1 MAFALTPDRFVAPT
15 VTETAKIVVAGA
27 FGVGKT
33 TFVGSVS
40 EVPPVHM
47 EETITRASALVD
59 DLARTPAK
67 STTTVGVDFGRKHL
81 GDDLVLYLFGTPG
94 QARFSFLWQELIVGA
109 LGALVL
115 VDPRDL
121 DASHEILG
129 LLEEN
134 GVPYSVAVNQ
144 FDGAPCHPLQEVHEA
159 LALEGHTPLTVCDA
173 RERASCMQALIH
185 LTEYLAHLAH
195 RLEPRP

>member
-47 EETITRASALVD
+47 EETITRASTLVD

-134 GVPYSVAVNQ
+134 GVPYAVAVNQ
-144 FDGAPCHPLQEVHEA
+144 FDGAPCHPLKEVHEA

-173 RERASCMQALIH
+173 RERASCMQALIQ
-185 LTEYLAHLAH
+185 LTEYLARLAH

>member
-1 MAFALTPDRFVAPT
+1 MASALTPDRFVAPT
-15 VTETAKIVVAGA
+15 VTDTAKIVVAGS

-59 DLARTPAK
+59 DLARTPDK
-67 STTTVGVDFGRKHL
+67 HTTTVGVDFGRKHL
-81 GDDLVLYLFGTPG
+81 SNDLVLYLFGTPG
-94 QARFSFLWQELIVGA
+94 QARFSFLWQELILGA

-129 LLEEN
+129 LLEDN
-134 GVPYSVAVNQ
+134 GVPYAVAVNQ
-144 FDGAPCHPLQEVHEA
+144 FDDAPHHPLEEIHEA

-173 RERASCMQALIH
+173 RERASCMQALIK
-185 LTEYLAHLAH
+185 LTEYLARHAH

>member
-1 MAFALTPDRFVAPT
+1 MASALTPDRFVAPT
-15 VTETAKIVVAGA
+15 VTTTAKIVVAGA

-47 EETITRASALVD
+47 EETITGASALVD
-59 DLARTPAK
+59 DLARTPEK
-67 STTTVGVDFGRKHL
+67 STTTVGVDFGRRNL

-94 QARFSFLWQELIVGA
+94 QARYRFLWEELIVGA

-121 DASHEILG
+121 DASHEILT
-129 LLEEN
+129 LLEDTE
-134 GVPYSVAVNQ
+134 VAYAVAVNQ
-144 FDGAPCHPLQEVHEA
+144 FDGAPRYPLAEIHEA
-159 LALEGHTPLTVCDA
+159 LALEGHTPVSVCDA
-173 RERASCMQALIH
+173 RERTSCMQALIQ
-185 LTEYLAHLAH
+185 LTEYLA

>member
-1 MAFALTPDRFVAPT
+1 MASAVTHDRFVAPT
-15 VTETAKIVVAGA
+15 VTATAKIVVAGA

-47 EETITRASALVD
+47 EETITQASALVD
-59 DLARTPAK
+59 ELDRTPEK
-67 STTTVGVDFGRKHL
+67 TTTTIGVDFGRKHL

-94 QARFSFLWQELIVGA
+94 QARFRFLWEELIVGA

-121 DASHEILG
+121 DASHGILT
-129 LLEEN
+129 LLEEAE
-134 GVPYSVAVNQ
+134 VAYAVAVNQ
-144 FDGAPCHPLQEVHEA
+144 FDGAPRYPLAEVHEA
-159 LALEGHTPLTVCDA
+159 LALDGHTPLTVCDA
-173 RERASCMQALIH
+173 RERASCMQALIQ
-185 LTEYLAHLAH
+185 LTEYLA

>member
-1 MAFALTPDRFVAPT
+1 MDSALSPDRFIAPT

-40 EVPPVHM
+40 EVAPVRM
-47 EETITRASALVD
+47 EETITQASAVVD
-59 DLARTPAK
+59 DLARTPNK
-67 STTTVGVDFGRKHL
+67 STTTVGVDFGRIHL
-81 GDDLVLYLFGTPG
+81 GDALVLYLFGTPG
-94 QARFSFLWQELIVGA
+94 QVRFRFLWQELIIGA

-134 GVPYSVAVNQ
+134 GVPYAVAVNQ
-144 FDGAPCHPLQEVHEA
+144 FDGAPHHPLEEIHEA

-173 RERASCMQALIH
+173 RERASCMRALIQ
-185 LTEYLAHLAH
+185 LTEYLARLAH
-195 RLEPRP
+195 PLEPRP

>member
-1 MAFALTPDRFVAPT
+1 MASALTPDRFVAPT
-15 VTETAKIVVAGA
+15 VTATAKIVVAGA

-33 TFVGSVS
+33 TFVSSVS

-67 STTTVGVDFGRKHL
+67 ATTTVGVDFGRKHL
-81 GDDLVLYLFGTPG
+81 NDDLVLYLFGTPG
-94 QARFSFLWQELIVGA
+94 QTRFRFLWEELIVGA

-134 GVPYSVAVNQ
+134 GLPYAVAVNQ
-144 FDGAPCHPLQEVHEA
+144 FDGAPHHPLDEVHEA

-173 RERASCMQALIH
+173 RERASCMQALIQ
-185 LTEYLAHLAH
+185 LTEHLVHLAH
-195 RLEPRP
+195 SLEPRP

>member
-1 MAFALTPDRFVAPT
+1 MASGLMPDRFVAPT
-15 VTETAKIVVAGA
+15 VTATAKIVVAGA

-59 DLARTPAK
+59 DLDRTPEK
-67 STTTVGVDFGRKHL
+67 CTTTVGVDFGRKHL
-81 GDDLVLYLFGTPG
+81 DDDLVLYLFGTPG
-94 QARFSFLWQELIVGA
+94 QARFRFLWEELIVGA

-129 LLEEN
+129 LLEDN
-134 GVPYSVAVNQ
+134 GVAYAVAVNE
-144 FDGAPCHPLQEVHEA
+144 FDGAPRYPLGEIHEA
-159 LALEGHTPLTVCDA
+159 LALDRHTPLTVCDA
-173 RERASCMQALIH
+173 RERRSCMQALIE
-185 LTEYLAHLAH
+185 LTAYLA
-195 RLEPRP
+195 RLEP

>member
-1 MAFALTPDRFVAPT
+1 MASAPTPDRFVART
-15 VTETAKIVVAGA
+15 VTATAKIVVAGA

-59 DLARTPAK
+59 DLARTPEK
-67 STTTVGVDFGRKHL
+67 ITTTVGVDFGRKHL
-81 GDDLVLYLFGTPG
+81 SDDLVLYLFGTPG
-94 QARFSFLWQELIVGA
+94 QARFSFLWQELIIGA

-134 GVPYSVAVNQ
+134 GVPYAVAVNE
-144 FDGAPCHPLQEVHEA
+144 FDGAPRHPLEEVHEA

-173 RERASCMQALIH
+173 RDRASCMQALIQ
-185 LTEYLAHLAH
+185 LTEYLARLAH

>member
-1 MAFALTPDRFVAPT
+1 MASALTPDRFVAPT
-15 VTETAKIVVAGA
+15 VTATAKIVVAGA

-33 TFVGSVS
+33 TFVSSVS

-47 EETITRASALVD
+47 EEPITRASALVD

-67 STTTVGVDFGRKHL
+67 STTTVGVDFGRTHL
-81 GDDLVLYLFGTPG
+81 SDDLVLYLFGTPG
-94 QARFSFLWQELIVGA
+94 QIRFRFLWEELIVGA

-134 GVPYSVAVNQ
+134 GVPYAVAVNQ
-144 FDGAPCHPLQEVHEA
+144 FDGAPHHPLGEVHEA
-159 LALEGHTPLTVCDA
+159 LALAGHTPLTVCDA
-173 RERASCMQALIH
+173 RERASCMQALIQ
-185 LTEYLAHLAH
+185 LTEYLVRLAH
-195 RLEPRP
+195 SLEPRP

>member
-1 MAFALTPDRFVAPT
+1 MASALTPDRFVAPT
-15 VTETAKIVVAGA
+15 VTATAKIVVAGA

-59 DLARTPAK
+59 DLARTPEK

-94 QARFSFLWQELIVGA
+94 QARFRFLWEELIVGA

-121 DASHEILG
+121 DASHEILT
-129 LLEEN
+129 LLEEAE
-134 GVPYSVAVNQ
+134 VAYAVAVNQ
-144 FDGAPCHPLQEVHEA
+144 FDGAPLYPLAEIHEA
-159 LALEGHTPLTVCDA
+159 LVLEGNTPLSVCDA
-173 RERASCMQALIH
+173 RERASCMQALIQ
-185 LTEYLAHLAH
+185 LTEYLA

>member
-1 MAFALTPDRFVAPT
+1 MASALTPDRFVAPT
-15 VTETAKIVVAGA
+15 VTATAKIVVAGA

-59 DLARTPAK
+59 DLARTPEK

-94 QARFSFLWQELIVGA
+94 QARFRFLWEELIVGA

-121 DASHEILG
+121 DASHEILT
-129 LLEEN
+129 LLEEAE
-134 GVPYSVAVNQ
+134 VAYAVAINQ
-144 FDGAPCHPLQEVHEA
+144 FDGAPRYPLVEIHEA
-159 LALEGHTPLTVCDA
+159 LALEGHTPLSVCDA
-173 RERASCMQALIH
+173 RERASCMQALIQ
-185 LTEYLAHLAH
+185 LTEYLA

>member
-1 MAFALTPDRFVAPT
+1 MASALTPDRFVAPT
-15 VTETAKIVVAGA
+15 VTATAKIVVAGA

-59 DLARTPAK
+59 DLARTPEK

-94 QARFSFLWQELIVGA
+94 QARFRFLWEELIVGA

-121 DASHEILG
+121 DASHEILT
-129 LLEEN
+129 LLEEAE
-134 GVPYSVAVNQ
+134 VAYAVAVNQ
-144 FDGAPCHPLQEVHEA
+144 FDGAPLYPLAEIHEA
-159 LALEGHTPLTVCDA
+159 LALEGHTPLSVCDA
-173 RERASCMQALIH
+173 RERASCMQALIQ
-185 LTEYLAHLAH
+185 LTEYLA

>member
-1 MAFALTPDRFVAPT
+1 MTSALTPDRFVAPT
-15 VTETAKIVVAGA
+15 VTATAKIVVAGA

-47 EETITRASALVD
+47 EETITQASTLVD
-59 DLARTPAK
+59 DLARTPEK

-81 GDDLVLYLFGTPG
+81 DDDLVLYLFGTPG
-94 QARFSFLWQELIVGA
+94 QARFRFLWEELIAGA

-121 DASHEILG
+121 DASHEILT
-129 LLEEN
+129 LLEEAE
-134 GVPYSVAVNQ
+134 VPYAVAVNQ
-144 FDGAPCHPLQEVHEA
+144 FDGAPRYPLAEIHEA
-159 LALEGHTPLTVCDA
+159 LALEAHTPLTVCDA
-173 RERASCMQALIH
+173 RERASCMQALIQ
-185 LTEYLAHLAH
+185 LTEYLA

>member
-1 MAFALTPDRFVAPT
+1 MDSALTPDRFVART
-15 VTETAKIVVAGA
+15 VTATAKIVVAGA

-47 EETITRASALVD
+47 EETITRASVLVD
-59 DLARTPAK
+59 DLARTPTK
-67 STTTVGVDFGRKHL
+67 STTTVGVDFGRKQL
-81 GDDLVLYLFGTPG
+81 SDDLVLYLFGTPG
-94 QARFSFLWQELIVGA
+94 QARFSFLWQELIIGA

-134 GVPYSVAVNQ
+134 GVPYAVAVNQ
-144 FDGAPCHPLQEVHEA
+144 FDGAPRHPLEEVHEA

-173 RERASCMQALIH
+173 RERASCMQALIQ
-185 LTEYLAHLAH
+185 LTDYLARLAH

>member
-94 QARFSFLWQELIVGA
+94 QARFGFLWQELIVGA

-134 GVPYSVAVNQ
+134 GVPYAVAVNQ
-144 FDGAPCHPLQEVHEA
+144 FDGAPCHPLEEVHEA
-159 LALEGHTPLTVCDA
+159 LALEDHTPLTVCDA
-173 RERASCMQALIH
+173 RERASCMQALIQ
-185 LTEYLAHLAH
+185 LTEYLARLAH

>member
-1 MAFALTPDRFVAPT
+1 MASALTPDRFVAPT
-15 VTETAKIVVAGA
+15 VTATAKIVVAGA

-59 DLARTPAK
+59 DLVRTPEK

-81 GDDLVLYLFGTPG
+81 SDDLVLYLFGTPG
-94 QARFSFLWQELIVGA
+94 QARFRFLWEELIVGA

-121 DASHEILG
+121 DACHEILG
-129 LLEEN
+129 LLEDN
-134 GVPYSVAVNQ
+134 SVPYAVAVNQ
-144 FDGAPCHPLQEVHEA
+144 FDGAPHHPLAEVHEA

-173 RERASCMQALIH
+173 RERASCMQALIQ
-185 LTEYLAHLAH
+185 LTEYLARLAH
-195 RLEPRP
+195 PLEPRP

>member
-1 MAFALTPDRFVAPT
+1 MASAVTPDRFVAPT
-15 VTETAKIVVAGA
+15 VTATAKIVVAGA

-47 EETITRASALVD
+47 EETITQASALVD
-59 DLARTPAK
+59 ELDRTPEK
-67 STTTVGVDFGRKHL
+67 TTTTIGVDFGRKHL

-94 QARFSFLWQELIVGA
+94 QARFRFLWEELIVGA

-121 DASHEILG
+121 DASHGILT
-129 LLEEN
+129 LLEEAE
-134 GVPYSVAVNQ
+134 VAYAVAVNQ
-144 FDGAPCHPLQEVHEA
+144 FDGAPRYPLAEVHEA
-159 LALEGHTPLTVCDA
+159 LALDGHTPLTVCDA
-173 RERASCMQALIH
+173 RERASCMQALIQ
-185 LTEYLAHLAH
+185 LTEYLA

>member
-1 MAFALTPDRFVAPT
+1 MASALTPDRFVAPT
-15 VTETAKIVVAGA
+15 VTATAKIVVAGA

-59 DLARTPAK
+59 DLARTPEK

-94 QARFSFLWQELIVGA
+94 QARFRFLWEELIVGA

-115 VDPRDL
+115 IDPRDL
-121 DASHEILG
+121 DASHEILT
-129 LLEEN
+129 LLEEAE
-134 GVPYSVAVNQ
+134 VAYAVAVNQ
-144 FDGAPCHPLQEVHEA
+144 FDGAPRYPLDEVHEA
-159 LALEGHTPLTVCDA
+159 LALEGHTPLSVCDA
-173 RERASCMQALIH
+173 RERASCMQALIQ
-185 LTEYLAHLAH
+185 LTEYLA

>member
-1 MAFALTPDRFVAPT
+1 MASALTPDRFVAPT
-15 VTETAKIVVAGA
+15 VTATAKIVVAGA

-40 EVPPVHM
+40 EVPPVRM

-59 DLARTPAK
+59 DLARTPEK

-81 GDDLVLYLFGTPG
+81 DDGLVLYLFGTPG
-94 QARFSFLWQELIVGA
+94 QARFRFLWEELIVGA

-121 DASHEILG
+121 DPSHEILT
-129 LLEEN
+129 LLEDN
-134 GVPYSVAVNQ
+134 GVAYAVAVNQ
-144 FDGAPCHPLQEVHEA
+144 FDGAPRYPLAEIHEA
-159 LALEGHTPLTVCDA
+159 LALEGHTPLSLCDA
-173 RERASCMQALIH
+173 RERASCMQALIQ
-185 LTEYLAHLAH
+185 LTEYLA